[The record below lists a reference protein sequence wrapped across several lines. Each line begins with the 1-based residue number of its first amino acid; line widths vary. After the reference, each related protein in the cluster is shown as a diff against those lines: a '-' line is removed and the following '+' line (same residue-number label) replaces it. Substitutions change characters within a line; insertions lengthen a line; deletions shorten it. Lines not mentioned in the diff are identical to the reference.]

1 MEVRNIFVKQAMI
14 APDQPVVL
22 QKGET
27 YDAVVKEK
35 KGDEAVVH
43 LKGTDVR
50 VRTEGEWPQEGRV
63 TIKVVGEQAGVPV
76 ARIVPRPPQEANEQ
90 AVRFSASEPLS
101 TELRQV
107 DAWLQKHGQP
117 LTKEIVSTLRTFFAE
132 APGTVEQ
139 KLDTVRAVINKHL
152 ELTNVHLAAV
162 HEALHGKPL
171 GERLV
176 DMVEELKVNE
186 QKKVRVSMEGKLDD
200 SASTSMSLVG
210 SPQEF
215 VQQLLQRL
223 TALLSEPHQ
232 KANGTEMMQAINLLR
247 DKVLHAIEQ
256 LKKEPHL
263 EQVLDLIQKEIGEG
277 VQIHPAWRQAFNE
290 ALTEVRQLM
299 ENGRELAARKSLFD
313 MLSDMEQTLS
323 SGSLDHVPL
332 NGTWMQVS
340 VPMQTKD
347 FLVQTVTAKMAQA
360 SRDFQIVK
368 RNVMRHLETVLHWAE
383 QRGQAARLQAKQ
395 YLESA
400 IKQLD
405 NVILKSDLM
414 LFTDMATEKQLMKA
428 SSQLAEAKKRLRQGD
443 EQGARKLVNGV
454 KETLANMELKLSEAK
469 VKHFVVGLGEP
480 QEDASKAFLRH
491 INEATQPFVDGPS
504 ARQLFEAFRRFGFTH
519 EYEAAESFV
528 QKGADEEGT
537 LQNMKAALLQLVQ
550 SENEPIARQS
560 VQALANLTGQ
570 QLLNRWDAGV
580 GMQSLFFSLPL
591 RWQNEVRNVNVYV
604 NARQDGERIDW
615 ENCQLY
621 FLLETKKLGDLGILL
636 QANERSLSVTF
647 RNDRDDFAEKAAPFI
662 DMAKKRLEEI
672 GYHVKMVNITKLT
685 NETKRQEEEKRV
697 PSVRLYGPFTER
709 GYDFTI

>member
-1 MEVRNIFVKQAMI
+1 MEIRNVFTRQSITSPNQTLMV
-14 APDQPVVL
+14 

-27 YDAVVKEK
+27 YDAVIKESRD
-35 KGDEAVVH
+35 GEAVVVI
-43 LKGTDVR
+43 KGTDVR
-50 VRTEGEWPQEGRV
+50 VRTEGEWPQEGRA
-63 TIKVVGEQAGVPV
+63 TIQIVGEQEGVPV
-76 ARIVPRPPQEANEQ
+76 ARIVPRPPQETDKQ
-90 AVRFSASEPLS
+90 AVHFSASEPLLP
-101 TELRQV
+101 ELRQV
-107 DAWLQKHGQP
+107 GDWLQKHGQS
-117 LTKEIVSTLRTFFAE
+117 LTKEIVSTLRTFFTE

-186 QKKVRVSMEGKLDD
+186 QKKFRVSMEGKLDD
-200 SASTSMSLVG
+200 SASTSMSRVG

-247 DKVLHAIEQ
+247 DKVLHAVEQ

-263 EQVLDLIQKEIGEG
+263 EQVLDLIQKENGEG

-290 ALTEVRQLM
+290 ALTEARQFM
-299 ENGRELAARKSLFD
+299 ENGRELAARKALFD

-323 SGSLDHVPL
+323 SGSSDHVPL
-332 NGTWMQVS
+332 NGTWMQAS

-368 RNVMRHLETVLHWAE
+368 RNVMHHLETVLHWAE

-428 SSQLAEAKKRLRQGD
+428 SSQLAEAKKRLHQGD
-443 EQGARKLVNGV
+443 ERGARKIVNEV
-454 KETLANMELKLSEAK
+454 KDVLANMVLKPSETK
-469 VKHFVVGLGEP
+469 VKHFVAGLGEP
-480 QEDASKAFLRH
+480 QADLSKAFLRQM
-491 INEATQPFVDGPS
+491 NEAVQPFVDGPS
-504 ARQLFEAFRRFGFTH
+504 ARQLFEALRRFGFMH
-519 EYEAAESFV
+519 DYEAAESLV
-528 QKGADEEGT
+528 QKGADGEGT
-537 LQNMKAALLQLVQ
+537 PQNMKATLLQLAQ
-550 SENEPIARQS
+550 SGNEPIARQAE
-560 VQALANLTGQ
+560 QALTNLTGQ

-636 QANERSLSVTF
+636 QANERSLSITL
-647 RNDRDDFAEKAAPFI
+647 RNDRDDFAQKAAPFI